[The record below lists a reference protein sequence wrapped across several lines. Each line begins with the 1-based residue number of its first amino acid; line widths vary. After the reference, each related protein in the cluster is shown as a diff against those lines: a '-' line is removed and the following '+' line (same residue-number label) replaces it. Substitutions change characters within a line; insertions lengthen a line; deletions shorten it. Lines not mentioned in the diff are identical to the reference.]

1 MRLDSIDEVDVF
13 TCVHQDLSLVDA
25 GTYTCMATNRL
36 GKAEAVGT
44 LLVLSK

>member
-1 MRLDSIDEVDVF
+1 
-13 TCVHQDLSLVDA
+13 VDA

-44 LLVLSK
+44 LLVRSK